1 MLQTYLPIP
10 VAEGVH
16 SHQAVCRWLPGFVKS
31 VDFANIP
38 PIVVYLSAEH
48 SMAELFTL
56 DEAAAI
62 AEIAPDT
69 VRTALEKR
77 AVIPSRKVKTG
88 KAVRYRFSEGDVLF
102 LLVLIEFPF
111 PLSREEKDS
120 LAQVLAHGS
129 KTAKHWVSH
138 GADVVFRSGDMKI
151 LIECKPFRETVEKN
165 VAAYRWGK
173 ERITSSPD
181 VLGGEPVFRG
191 TRVPLEHVA
200 ALFRKRVP
208 ETEIADDFP
217 ALDERDLAYARL
229 AARFGAPPGRP
240 KKRLRFEREQG
251 ARR

>member
-1 MLQTYLPIP
+1 MSDT
-10 VAEGVH
+10 
-16 SHQAVCRWLPGFVKS
+16 K
-31 VDFANIP
+31 
-38 PIVVYLSAEH
+38 
-48 SMAELFTL
+48 MAELFTL

-62 AEIAPDT
+62 AEIEPDT

-77 AVIPSRKVKTG
+77 TVTPSRKIKTG

-102 LLVLIEFPF
+102 LLVLTEFPF
-111 PLSREEKDS
+111 PLSTDDKNS
-120 LAQVLAHGS
+120 LAKVLAHGDR
-129 KTAKHWVSH
+129 AADRWVSE
-138 GADVVFRSGDMKI
+138 GADLIFQSGDMRI
-151 LIECKPFRETVEKN
+151 LVECKIFRDTVKRN

-173 ERITSSPD
+173 ERIASSPD

-208 ETEIADDFP
+208 EEEIAEDFP

-229 AARFGAPPGRP
+229 AARLGQPPGRP
-240 KKRLRFEREQG
+240 KKRLRIEREPG